1 MNLLTRF
8 KSAFD
13 VLLSKKGWQQAW
25 ARGDDTTLPGGSSS
39 TKLHNPAAQSA
50 WVFRCLQLIAG
61 PIRSVPLE
69 WYAMT
74 GRHEQSEMDDPDLAS
89 FWARPAVTSGEVR
102 LSFGDFI
109 ELSCHWIG
117 LKGQALWVLDDSWLS
132 PRGAKSPIL
141 LARADRLTA
150 VTQGDTLLG
159 WQFLDG
165 RGRGY
170 QLLPQQVIRPRFL
183 NPWDDT
189 AGLAPMDAAWIAAS
203 ADHAAGTF
211 SRNISQ
217 ANGDQGVY
225 VISKSGT
232 LTAEQQTQITTA
244 LRQKAALARSGQF
257 RAAFLTGD
265 VAIEDPK
272 IRSVDASFLAGRNFS
287 RDEIATAFGVPCSM
301 LQKMDSYSVG
311 AASDRY
317 RLIDET
323 CVPMAQRLAEAIA
336 QIERLRTGRDLAP
349 EFDWSEH
356 SVLSQ
361 VRNDKLKAAAEVW
374 RCGVPWAVLNDA
386 MDLGLDRFPG
396 ADEAWLPMG
405 LESKGAMSKAQG
417 AGSDAPE
424 TGDDNPDEPRALIR
438 QNMKTLDGLVQKL
451 EAVKAGSH
459 EGTKALSPDNQ
470 ERSTKNEERAKR
482 WRAHMAARR
491 PSEKLFASKFSK
503 VLMDA
508 RREVLAKLDATEKNL
523 AGVRERGV
531 LDLLFDLAQF
541 TVSLVSEMNK
551 AHRAT
556 LAEATGQFLLE
567 IARPDDPWTM
577 PDAAALAFLRSRE
590 NLMKDV
596 AAEVFADVNATLSE
610 GLAAGESTAKL
621 KERVR
626 AAFNDATD
634 TRAQTIAVTETGAAF
649 GKARAEAMQGLGITH
664 KQWLSAQDGKVR
676 DNHRAIDMKT
686 VRINEPFAVP
696 RSDGGTDYMDH
707 PCGDGGSAENVIN
720 CRCVHVPLMEEDVSE
735 E

>member
-1 MNLLTRF
+1 MNLLSRF

-39 TKLHNPAAQSA
+39 TKLHNPSAQSA

-74 GRHEQSEMDDPDLAS
+74 GRHEQTELDDPKLAS

-117 LKGQALWVLDDSWLS
+117 LKGQAFWVLDDSWLS

-150 VTQGDTLLG
+150 ITQGDTLLG

-232 LTAEQQTQITTA
+232 LSAEQQTQITAA

-361 VRNDKLKAAAEVW
+361 VRNEKLKAAADVW
-374 RCGVPWAVLNDA
+374 KCGVPWAVLNDT
-386 MDLGLDRFPG
+386 MDLGLDPFPG

-424 TGDDNPDEPRALIR
+424 TGDDSPDEPRALMR
-438 QNMKTLDGLVQKL
+438 ANMKTLDGLVQRL
-451 EAVKAGSH
+451 THHASRITPPANQAPN
-459 EGTKALSPDNQ
+459 TKNQ
-470 ERSTKNEERAKR
+470 ERGTLWKK
-482 WRAHMAARR
+482 HMAARK

-503 VLMDA
+503 VLMEA
-508 RREVLAKLDATEKNL
+508 RKEVLAKLDATEKNL

-531 LDLLFDLAQF
+531 LDLIFDLAQF
-541 TVSLVSEMNK
+541 TVSLVSEMSK

-664 KQWLSAQDGKVR
+664 KQWLSAQDDRVR
-676 DNHRAIDMKT
+676 ATHRRIDGQV
-686 VRINEPFAVP
+686 VRLEEPFRVP
-696 RSDGGTDYMDH
+696 RDGGGEDLMDH

-720 CRCVHVPLMEEDVSE
+720 CRCVHVPLMEEDVPE